1 MSYSNIHFSG
11 LSAQQVDRITGIK
24 WTEQDRSSPGE
35 RLKSFLKGVIQEP
48 MLLLLIAASIVYFLH
63 GDLAEGIF
71 LAVAILLV
79 SSISIYQESRS
90 KKALD
95 ALKNVT
101 QPKAKVIRDSQVM
114 EVASEEVVVG
124 DYLIADEGSLV
135 AADGLIVQA
144 NDFTVN
150 ESVVTGES
158 LPVAKDTTA
167 GNNMVYQGTFV
178 VSGLAICEVT
188 HIGLQTKVGQIG
200 KSLAELKTERS
211 PLQNQITSFVGKMA
225 AAGILVFMVIWGIS
239 IYQNAPYP

>member
-11 LSAQQVDRITGIK
+11 LSAQQVAESRALNGLNRIDPIQ
-24 WTEQDRSSPGE
+24 ENRV
-35 RLKSFLKGVIQEP
+35 KSFLKGVIQEP

-63 GDLAEGIF
+63 GDVAEGLF
-71 LAVAILLV
+71 LAVAIVLV

-101 QPKAKVIRDSQVM
+101 QPQAKVIRDSQVV

-124 DYLIADEGSLV
+124 DYLIADEGSVV

-158 LPVAKDTTA
+158 LPVAKDTNT
-167 GNNMVYQGTFV
+167 GNNMIYQGTFV

-211 PLQNQITSFVGKMA
+211 PLQN
-225 AAGILVFMVIWGIS
+225 
-239 IYQNAPYP
+239 